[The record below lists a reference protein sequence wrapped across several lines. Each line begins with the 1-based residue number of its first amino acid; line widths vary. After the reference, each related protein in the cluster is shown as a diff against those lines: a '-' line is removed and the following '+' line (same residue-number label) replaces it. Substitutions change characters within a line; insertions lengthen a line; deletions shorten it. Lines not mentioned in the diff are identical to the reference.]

1 MALNFPDA
9 PADGQIFQ
17 NWTWSAATGA
27 WLPSS
32 TVGSGIIVSDTPPAS
47 PTAGALWWESDTGTM
62 YVYYNDGNSSQWV
75 QVLAGAPPKTGAFM
89 ADRNNVDQ
97 TGMTAGNY
105 TKASF
110 TNASINSDGWFNTTT
125 GRYTPQ
131 VAGVYSMTFTAASAV
146 GLVTGSIYESCQPA
160 IHKNGSA
167 VGNRLKNGTYIQA
180 TSMQSAIVMIC
191 QTFVAMNGS
200 TDYLEPYLYLPTGVT
215 TMQGATLNTQFN
227 GFRVGA

>member
-47 PTAGALWWESDTGTM
+47 PTAGALWWESDTGTL

-75 QVLAGAPPKTGAFM
+75 QVLAGAPLKTGAFI
-89 ADRNNVDQ
+89 ADRNGTNQ
-97 TGMTAGNY
+97 TGMAASGY
-105 TKASF
+105 TKVTWINVAA
-110 TNASINSDGWFNTTT
+110 NADGWFNVAN

-131 VAGVYSMTFTAASAV
+131 VAGTYQFILSTCAVPGTAGETCQAWLYRNGVSVKGGGFMGTTTGLASYQ
-146 GLVTGSIYESCQPA
+146 SQA
-160 IHKNGSA
+160 IA
-167 VGNRLKNGTYIQA
+167 FLTMNGT
-180 TSMQSAIVMIC
+180 
-191 QTFVAMNGS
+191 
-200 TDYLEPYLYLPTGVT
+200 TDYVEGWAYLPAAVT
-215 TMQGATLNTQFN
+215 SLLGIVSQTHFQAV
-227 GFRVGA
+227 RVGA

>member
-47 PTAGALWWESDTGTM
+47 PTAGALWWESDTGTL

-75 QVLAGAPPKTGAFM
+75 QVLAGAPPKTGLFI
-89 ADRNNVDQ
+89 ADRNGTDQ
-97 TGMTAGNY
+97 TGITTQTDTKIVWINVAGN
-105 TKASF
+105 A
-110 TNASINSDGWFNTTT
+110 DGWFNVTN

-131 VAGVYSMTFTAASAV
+131 LAGTYVFMLNAAPQV
-146 GLVTGSIYESCQPA
+146 GTGGQSGQAY
-160 IHKNGSA
+160 
-167 VGNRLKNGTYIQA
+167 LFKNGTKTKSGSYTA
-180 TSMQSAIVMIC
+180 TGGLNQSQLFAAIP
-191 QTFVAMNGS
+191 MNGT
-200 TDYLEPYLYLPTGVT
+200 TDYVDAYIWLPTPSTILVGNVIAT
-215 TMQGATLNTQFN
+215 NFQAWRIGA
-227 GFRVGA
+227 